1 MKIKALTLYQPW
13 ATMVAIGAKMIETRS
28 WPTDYKGTLAIHAG
42 KNRRYLSRIGD
53 QFMAQQ
59 LLAQLLPEQ
68 KAKFPATW
76 LQPYPLGAIVAICE
90 LVHCRQVDRYDWMG
104 QQRGWLAGQKFWP
117 ATNQEKMLGDY
128 TPGRYMWFLDN
139 IRIFE
144 QPITCKGYQG
154 LWDWDCPLTF
164 S

>member
-28 WPTDYKGTLAIHAG
+28 WCTRYRGTLAIHAG
-42 KNRRYLSRIGD
+42 KNSKFLRRVGD
-53 QFMAQQ
+53 QYLAVS
-59 LLAQLLPEQ
+59 LLGNIQTEQRARLPVS
-68 KAKFPATW
+68 W
-76 LQPYPLGAIVAICE
+76 GIVYPQGAIIAICE
-90 LVHCRQVDRYDWMG
+90 LVHCRLIDRYDWIAN
-104 QQRGWLAGQKFWP
+104 QKGWLIGKKFWP

-144 QPITCKGYQG
+144 QPITCKGYQR
-154 LWDWDCPLTF
+154 LWEWDCPLTF